1 MLLLAWLI
9 VAITGL
15 ALGIPIYSLT
25 LLVVIVI
32 GIFNPYYTLGWVS
45 VWRSAARSQ
54 QNLGAILAKLV
65 VVTHMA
71 IYAYFLTLIPEAM
84 TDLMKGI

>member
-65 VVTHMA
+65 VVAHMA